1 MERDNPFVHVYAANE
16 DTIVHIRQLIYM
28 NDGGQS
34 SPRES
39 HDGVV
44 MTLMQFRSL
53 MFHLRALDAQFMQG
67 SDMCLTSPRENESK
81 HVGEKRTWTEIE
93 NADDA
98 PTHKTCKQDQVDVAA
113 WGELDDILSSLG
125 ESDNV
130 QAASKSSDVEE
141 SLPYIPTPILSK
153 KEVRDELAIAY
164 AEEILLLLPNLV
176 NDACSGCKNNVDRN
190 ANAKQHD
197 VCLLP
202 RKKRIELFTEMALLS
217 IDASSVHDKV
227 ITRLRSRHATFN
239 EQWVYEDRQS
249 LIAMKIWMH
258 KLKMY
263 IFDL

>member
-16 DTIVHIRQLIYM
+16 DTIVHIRQLIYT
-28 NDGGQS
+28 NDGGHTT
-34 SPRES
+34 PRES
-39 HDGVV
+39 CDGVV

-67 SDMCLTSPRENESK
+67 SEMRLTSPCENESK
-81 HVGEKRTWTEIE
+81 RIGKKRTWKEI
-93 NADDA
+93 DDDDDPA
-98 PTHKTCKQDQVDVAA
+98 HKTCKQGQADVVA
-113 WGELDDILSSLG
+113 WEEMNDILSSLG
-125 ESDNV
+125 ESSDV
-130 QAASKSSDVEE
+130 QAESKSSVVQE

-164 AEEILLLLPNLV
+164 AEEILPLLPNLV
-176 NDACSGCKNNVDRN
+176 NDTCSGCKNNVDRN
-190 ANAKQHD
+190 SNAQQHD

-227 ITRLRSRHATFN
+227 MTRSKNRHATFN
-239 EQWVYEDRQS
+239 EQWAREDRQS
-249 LIAMKIWMH
+249 LITMRNWMH

-263 IFDL
+263 VFDL

>member
-1 MERDNPFVHVYAANE
+1 MDVVAWDE
-16 DTIVHIRQLIYM
+16 M
-28 NDGGQS
+28 N
-34 SPRES
+34 
-39 HDGVV
+39 
-44 MTLMQFRSL
+44 
-53 MFHLRALDAQFMQG
+53 
-67 SDMCLTSPRENESK
+67 
-81 HVGEKRTWTEIE
+81 
-93 NADDA
+93 
-98 PTHKTCKQDQVDVAA
+98 
-113 WGELDDILSSLG
+113 DILSSLG
-125 ESDNV
+125 ESSNV
-130 QAASKSSDVEE
+130 QAVSDVQE

-176 NDACSGCKNNVDRN
+176 NDACSGCKNNVDKN

-217 IDASSVHDKV
+217 INASSVHDKV

-239 EQWVYEDRQS
+239 EQWVREDRQS

>member
-16 DTIVHIRQLIYM
+16 DTIVHIRQLIYT
-28 NDGGQS
+28 NDGGQTT
-34 SPRES
+34 PRES
-39 HDGVV
+39 CDGVV

-67 SDMCLTSPRENESK
+67 SEMRLTSPCKNESK
-81 HVGEKRTWTEIE
+81 HIGEKRTWTEVE
-93 NADDA
+93 NDDVDPA
-98 PTHKTCKQDQVDVAA
+98 RKTCKQDQVDVVA
-113 WGELDDILSSLG
+113 WDEMNDILSSLG
-125 ESDNV
+125 ETSN
-130 QAASKSSDVEE
+130 AASKSSDVQE

-190 ANAKQHD
+190 ANAQQHD

-227 ITRLRSRHATFN
+227 ITRLKSRHATFN
-239 EQWVYEDRQS
+239 EQWVREDRQS
-249 LIAMKIWMH
+249 LIAMKNWMH

-263 IFDL
+263 IFDF